1 VAAKPHR
8 PENAFSAL
16 RTVFT
21 PSIFNNRRRAVAVFS
36 NEPDSR
42 AGGIRCVADAACV
55 GHRVPDGSRAF
66 ARYSAKSS
74 VGISPKAEPASML
87 PGFRFLFAAIV
98 LSMSIL
104 VFGLGAA
111 ALLRAAHEEFAS
123 TPPWRAA
130 PETVFAQPVEAT
142 PPVLALA
149 RVDAPVTD
157 KASEK
162 APDNA
167 PADATSAAITSAP
180 AEPER
185 TAALKPEDSPPPET
199 VKPEPPVAESPVAES
214 PAQNDTT
221 SAPADVPA
229 SVAETKILDTNIADT
244 KTADTKPAD
253 TKIADTNIVDTKIA
267 MPEEASLPAN
277 QTEPPAASES
287 AGTQV
292 APDANIAAMK
302 IATLGGPPV
311 TIKTPLPVKG
321 DSAEPDPSV
330 IKKRQQAQRA
340 AKRRRTAARARVTA
354 QMPQQP
360 VNSFGQPAPTI
371 VRSR

>member
-1 VAAKPHR
+1 
-8 PENAFSAL
+8 
-16 RTVFT
+16 
-21 PSIFNNRRRAVAVFS
+21 
-36 NEPDSR
+36 
-42 AGGIRCVADAACV
+42 
-55 GHRVPDGSRAF
+55 
-66 ARYSAKSS
+66 
-74 VGISPKAEPASML
+74 ML

-130 PETVFAQPVEAT
+130 PETVFAQPAEAT

-167 PADATSAAITSAP
+167 TADATSAAVTSAP

-199 VKPEPPVAESPVAES
+199 VKPETPVAESPVAESLVAENPAAES

-229 SVAETKILDTNIADT
+229 SVAETKILDTNIANT
-244 KTADTKPAD
+244 KTAD
-253 TKIADTNIVDTKIA
+253 TKIADTNIADTKIA

-311 TIKTPLPVKG
+311 TIETPLPVKG

-330 IKKRQQAQRA
+330 IKKRQQAKRA

-360 VNSFGQPAPTI
+360 VNPFGQPAPTI